1 MALSGT
7 GLAALVYKDYLAAM
21 PTASTANRSN
31 VVAGIPTHNVPF
43 ELVSAISKGFS
54 TALLSMLVSDNYVG
68 SAGGG
73 SSTLTPPIFNPG
85 LVTQATTTFTSSMGW
100 AGSSAALFTN
110 VMINLFF
117 VNVTANVQIQMNP
130 LPGAG
135 PGTGLVTPGSN
146 PSLSTS
152 MTSSCSAAIIAEIAA
167 TNKFNLDDI
176 IGGSPT
182 PQIALL
188 ATNLSTAYGTIVGGV
203 TAAIPYVGTAS
214 TPTSPLTAVNS
225 GKFI

>member
-7 GLAALVYKDYLAAM
+7 GLAALVYKDYLASM
-21 PTASTANRSN
+21 PTASTANRTNAS
-31 VVAGIPTHNVPF
+31 AGIPTHNVPF
-43 ELVSAISKGFS
+43 ELVSAVSKGFS
-54 TALLSMLVSDNYVG
+54 TALLSMIVSDNYVG

-73 SSTLTPPIFNPG
+73 SSTITPPVFNPG
-85 LVTQATTTFTSSMGW
+85 LVTQATTSFTASMGW
-100 AGSSAALFTN
+100 AGPSAAVFTN

-117 VNVTANVQIQMNP
+117 VNVAAITQIQMNP

-146 PSLSTS
+146 PSLAAA
-152 MTSSCSAAIIAEIAA
+152 MTSACSAAIIGEITA
-167 TNKFNLDDI
+167 TNKFNLNDI

-203 TAAIPYVGTAS
+203 TATIPYVGTAS